1 MLRSW
6 KQQRVCRAARL
17 SGAGRASPAMLAAI
31 VANSDDAIIAVA
43 LDGVITSWNHAAEL
57 LFGFSAS
64 ELVGQNILRL
74 LPPDRRD
81 DELFIL
87 GRIRDGLKVDR
98 YEAQRLTK
106 TGELIDVEISVS
118 PIRDSAG
125 RIIGASKFVRD
136 IAALKHKEAALKESE
151 WRFRQLADVLPQI
164 VWEADSAGH
173 LEYVN
178 RRWYDVTGLPSE
190 AELGRAKNE
199 WNLVVH
205 PEDADKTHRRW
216 DEAVKSGKPFWN
228 EIRLRNVLT
237 NQYRWHLVRG
247 LPVTDDQGRVL
258 RWFGTSTDI
267 DDMRRAEE
275 QAKEQQAELAHLERV
290 RTMGQMA
297 AGLAHEL
304 NQPLG
309 AIMNYSIVLKGMLDK
324 IPDKPANAVQI
335 LDEVV
340 SEVARAGEII
350 RRLRSFVKKQSP
362 MTTRCDL
369 NELLI
374 DTLGLLSF
382 DLRQASIVPT
392 VTLTEELPEVA
403 VDGVQIQQ
411 VVVNLVRNAIDAMD
425 EIAVVDR
432 KLTIATTIDD
442 GVRLTITDSGCGIPP
457 ENLNRI
463 FDSFF
468 TTKSHG
474 LGMGLALCRTIV
486 EEHHGSLTARSEPG
500 GGSTF
505 SLRLPLLRPSKSSAG
520 RAAGERAASPNTT
533 LAGKDL

>member
-6 KQQRVCRAARL
+6 KHQLAHRAAL
-17 SGAGRASPAMLAAI
+17 AKAAEGSSRAVLAAI
-31 VANSDDAIIAVA
+31 VSSSEDAIIAKS
-43 LDGVITSWNHAAEL
+43 LDGIVTSWNQAAER
-57 LFGFSAS
+57 LFGYTA
-64 ELVGQNILRL
+64 EEIVGRSIHWL
-74 LPPDRRD
+74 LPPHPQD
-81 DELFIL
+81 DEAAIL
-87 GRIRDGLKVDR
+87 SSIREGRRVEH
-98 YEAQRLTK
+98 YEAKRITK
-106 TGELIDVEISVS
+106 TGELIDVDLSVS
-118 PIRDSAG
+118 PIRDDAG
-125 RIIGASKFVRD
+125 RIIGASTIVRD
-136 IAALKHKEAALKESE
+136 ITPHKHKEAALNESE

-164 VWEADSAGH
+164 IWEADSSGRLA
-173 LEYVN
+173 YVN
-178 RRWYDVTGLPSE
+178 RRWYDVTGLSDE
-190 AELGRAKNE
+190 TEMGRAKGQ
-199 WNLVVH
+199 WNLIVH

-216 DEAVKSGKPFWN
+216 DEAIKAAAPFWN
-228 EIRLRNVLT
+228 EVRLRNVLT

-247 LPVTDDQGRVL
+247 LPVKDDVGRVL
-258 RWFGTSTDI
+258 KWFGTSTDI

-309 AIMNYSIVLKGMLDK
+309 AIMNYSVVLKGMLDK
-324 IPDKPANAVQI
+324 VPDKPATTTQI
-335 LDEVV
+335 LDEIV

-369 NELLI
+369 NDLI
-374 DTLGLLSF
+374 CDTIGLLAF

-411 VVVNLVRNAIDAMD
+411 VMVNLVRNAIDAM
-425 EIAVVDR
+425 ENIPAAER
-432 KLTIATTIDD
+432 KITITTSIDD
-442 GVRLTITDSGCGIPP
+442 GVRLTVTDNGCGIPP
-457 ENLNRI
+457 ENLSRI

-468 TTKSHG
+468 TTKSYG

-505 SLRLPLLRPSKSSAG
+505 SLRLPLLRPDKPLSD
-520 RAAGERAASPNTT
+520 RAASERV
-533 LAGKDL
+533 ASF